1 MKNIKKQIGI
11 VALMASMFM
20 LACSSGAEKM
30 QGQIDVL
37 PAFENLA
44 ELKVSQLGKN
54 IRYVPLETTDSSLIG
69 GSCKVRLLEDKIM
82 VTYGARSESH
92 CFLFDRETG
101 KFIREIGH
109 KGEDPRGYSEVK
121 SYVHPVTGHIYFH
134 RMPNK
139 LIKYNQE
146 GEFLGEV
153 EMPNGL
159 PSGFYPLLTK
169 EGMLVYEGPAFNAN
183 HQSQLYWLD
192 EAKGKTGEIA
202 LPIVGN
208 SEEFK
213 PEEIQGISVFGAGST
228 TVGLLGCNGAIMISF
243 KDDVKGLYPI
253 NYPAVWEMEGGFRL
267 HETFSDTIYQLK
279 GLELEPCHVFNL
291 GDRRLALEDRGKKEG
306 YEDKLSIT
314 YVLETNHLIY
324 FQCAKNLYG
333 DFSFYNGVYQKS
345 NGEVVMNKVEE
356 AFTDDLTGFLPF
368 TPIAHTGKDEFAGIL
383 TIEQIQKWQEEHPDA
398 KLEGALAPLKDLDFD
413 ANPVVVIVEP

>member
-1 MKNIKKQIGI
+1 MKKHIWIG
-11 VALMASMFM
+11 ALCASMLM
-20 LACSSGAEKM
+20 ACSSGTENM

-37 PAFENLA
+37 PAFENLT

-69 GSCKVRLLEDKIM
+69 GSCKVCLLEDKIM

-101 KFIREIGH
+101 KYIREIGH
-109 KGEDPRGYSEVK
+109 KGEDPRGYSEAK
-121 SYVHPVTGHIYFH
+121 AYVHPVTGHLYFH

-192 EAKGKTGEIA
+192 EAKGKTGDVA
-202 LPIVGN
+202 LPMVSN
-208 SEEFK
+208 SEEIK
-213 PEEIQGISVFGAGST
+213 PEGIQSISVLRAGST

-267 HETFSDTIYQLK
+267 HETFSDTIYQVK
-279 GLELEPCHVFNL
+279 GLELEPYHVFNL

-306 YEDKLSIT
+306 NEDKLSIT
-314 YVLETNHLIY
+314 YVLETNHLVY

-345 NGEVVMNKVEE
+345 NGEVVMNKVED
-356 AFTDDLTGFLPF
+356 AFTDDLTGFVSF
-368 TPIAHTGKDEFAGIL
+368 TPMAHGKKGEFVGVL
-383 TIEQIQKWQEEHPDA
+383 TIDQIQEWQEEHPDA
-398 KLEGALAPLKDLDFD
+398 KLEGALVPLKDLDFD

>member
-1 MKNIKKQIGI
+1 MKKHIWIG
-11 VALMASMFM
+11 ALCAGM
-20 LACSSGAEKM
+20 LMACSSGTEKM

-37 PAFENLA
+37 PAFENLT

-69 GSCKVRLLEDKIM
+69 GSCKVCLLEDKIM

-101 KFIREIGH
+101 KYIREIGH
-109 KGEDPRGYSEVK
+109 KGEDPRGYSEAK
-121 SYVHPVTGHIYFH
+121 AYVHPVTGHLYFH

-192 EAKGKTGEIA
+192 EAKGKTGDVA
-202 LPIVGN
+202 LPMVSN
-208 SEEFK
+208 SEEIK
-213 PEEIQGISVFGAGST
+213 PEGIQSISVLRAGST

-253 NYPAVWEMEGGFRL
+253 NYPAVWEMEDGFRL
-267 HETFSDTIYQLK
+267 HETFSDTVYQVK
-279 GLELEPCHVFNL
+279 GLELEPYHVFNL

-314 YVLETNHLIY
+314 YVLETDHLIY

-333 DFSFYNGVYQKS
+333 DFSFYNGLYQKS
-345 NGEVVMNKVEE
+345 NGKVVMNKVEE
-356 AFTDDLTGFLPF
+356 AFTDDLTGFVPF
-368 TPIAHTGKDEFAGIL
+368 TPMAHGKKGEFVGVL
-383 TIEQIQKWQEEHPDA
+383 TIDQIQEWQEEHLDV
-398 KLEGALAPLKDLDFD
+398 KLEGALAPLKDLEIGR
-413 ANPVVVIVEP
+413 AHV

>member
-1 MKNIKKQIGI
+1 MKKHSWMC
-11 VALMASMFM
+11 ALCASMLM
-20 LACSSGAEKM
+20 ACSSGTEKM

-37 PAFENLA
+37 PAFENLT

-69 GSCKVRLLEDKIM
+69 GSCKVCLLEDKIM

-109 KGEDPRGYSEVK
+109 KGEDPRGYSEAK
-121 SYVHPVTGHIYFH
+121 AYVHPVTGHLYFH

-169 EGMLVYEGPAFNAN
+169 EGMLVYEGTAFNAN

-192 EAKGKTGEIA
+192 EAKGKTGDVA
-202 LPIVGN
+202 LPMVNN
-208 SEEFK
+208 SEEIK
-213 PEEIQGISVFGAGST
+213 PEGIQGISVFGAGST
-228 TVGLLGCNGAIMISF
+228 SVGLLGCNGAIMISF
-243 KDDVKGLYPI
+243 KDDVKALYPI
-253 NYPAVWEMEGGFRL
+253 NYPAVWEMEDCFRL
-267 HETFSDTIYQLK
+267 HETFSDTIYQVK
-279 GLELEPCHVFNL
+279 GLELEPYRVFNL

-333 DFSFYNGVYQKS
+333 DFSFYNGLYQKS

-356 AFTDDLTGFLPF
+356 DFTDDLTGFVPF
-368 TPIAHTGKDEFAGIL
+368 TPMAHGKKGEFVGVL
-383 TIEQIQKWQEEHPDA
+383 TIDQIQEWQEEHPDA
-398 KLEGALAPLKDLDFD
+398 KLEGALAPLKDLDYD

>member
-1 MKNIKKQIGI
+1 MRKHIWMG
-11 VALMASMFM
+11 ALCAGM
-20 LACSSGAEKM
+20 LMACSSGTENM

-37 PAFENLA
+37 PAFENLT

-69 GSCKVRLLEDKIM
+69 GSCKVCLLEDKIM

-109 KGEDPRGYSEVK
+109 KGEDPRGYSEAK
-121 SYVHPVTGHIYFH
+121 AYVHPVTGHLYFH

-192 EAKGKTGEIA
+192 EAKGKTGDVA
-202 LPIVGN
+202 LPMVSN
-208 SEEFK
+208 SEEIK
-213 PEEIQGISVFGAGST
+213 PEGIQGISVFGSGST
-228 TVGLLGCNGAIMISF
+228 HMGLLGYTGAIQMTF
-243 KDDVKGLYPI
+243 KDDVCAIYPF
-253 NYPAVWEMEGGFRL
+253 NYPAVWEMENGFRL
-267 HETFSDTIYQLK
+267 HETFSDTVYQVK
-279 GLELEPCHVFNL
+279 GLELEPYHVFNL
-291 GDRRLALEDRGKKEG
+291 GERRLAPADRGKKEG

-314 YVLETNHLIY
+314 YVLETDHLIY

-398 KLEGALAPLKDLDFD
+398 KLEGALVPLKDLDFD

>member
-1 MKNIKKQIGI
+1 
-11 VALMASMFM
+11 
-20 LACSSGAEKM
+20 
-30 QGQIDVL
+30 
-37 PAFENLA
+37 
-44 ELKVSQLGKN
+44 
-54 IRYVPLETTDSSLIG
+54 
-69 GSCKVRLLEDKIM
+69 
-82 VTYGARSESH
+82 
-92 CFLFDRETG
+92 LFDRETG
-101 KFIREIGH
+101 KYIREIGH
-109 KGEDPRGYSEVK
+109 KGEDPRGYSEPK
-121 SYVHPVTGHIYFH
+121 AYVYPVTGHIYFH

-169 EGMLVYEGPAFNAN
+169 EGMLVYEGPAFNAD

-192 EAKGKTGEIA
+192 EAKGKTGDVA
-202 LPIVGN
+202 LPMVSN
-208 SEEFK
+208 SEEIK
-213 PEEIQGISVFGAGST
+213 PEGIQSISVFGSGST
-228 TVGLLGCNGAIMISF
+228 HMGLLGYTGAIQMTF
-243 KDDVKGLYPI
+243 KDDVCAIYPF
-253 NYPAVWEMEGGFRL
+253 NYPAVWEMEDGFRL
-267 HETFSDTIYQLK
+267 HETFSDTIYQVK

-333 DFSFYNGVYQKS
+333 DFNFYNGVYQKS

-398 KLEGALAPLKDLDFD
+398 KLEGVLAPLKDLDFD

>member
-1 MKNIKKQIGI
+1 MKKHIWIG
-11 VALMASMFM
+11 ALCASMLM
-20 LACSSGAEKM
+20 ACSSGTEKM

-37 PAFENLA
+37 PAFENLT

-69 GSCKVRLLEDKIM
+69 GSCKVCLLEDKIM

-101 KFIREIGH
+101 KYIREIGH
-109 KGEDPRGYSEVK
+109 KGEDPRGYSEAK
-121 SYVHPVTGHIYFH
+121 AYVHPVTGHIYFH

-192 EAKGKTGEIA
+192 EAKGKMGDVA
-202 LPIVGN
+202 LPMVSN
-208 SEEFK
+208 SEEIK
-213 PEEIQGISVFGAGST
+213 PEGIQSISVFGAGST

-243 KDDVKGLYPI
+243 KDDVKALYPI
-253 NYPAVWEMEGGFRL
+253 NYPAVWEMEDGFRL
-267 HETFSDTIYQLK
+267 HETFSDTIYQVK
-279 GLELEPCHVFNL
+279 GLELEPYHVFNL
-291 GDRRLALEDRGKKEG
+291 GERRLALEDRGKKEG

-324 FQCAKNLYG
+324 FQCAKNLFG
-333 DFSFYNGVYQKS
+333 DFNFYNGVYQKS
-345 NGEVVMNKVEE
+345 NGEVVMNKVED
-356 AFTDDLTGFLPF
+356 AFTDDLTGFVSF
-368 TPIAHTGKDEFAGIL
+368 TPMAHGKKGEFVGVL
-383 TIEQIQKWQEEHPDA
+383 TIDQIQEWQEEHSDV
-398 KLEGALAPLKDLDFD
+398 KLEDALAPLKDLDYD

>member
-1 MKNIKKQIGI
+1 
-11 VALMASMFM
+11 
-20 LACSSGAEKM
+20 
-30 QGQIDVL
+30 
-37 PAFENLA
+37 
-44 ELKVSQLGKN
+44 
-54 IRYVPLETTDSSLIG
+54 
-69 GSCKVRLLEDKIM
+69 
-82 VTYGARSESH
+82 
-92 CFLFDRETG
+92 LFDRETG

-109 KGEDPRGYSEVK
+109 KGEDPRGYSEAK
-121 SYVHPVTGHIYFH
+121 AYVHPVTGHLYFH

-192 EAKGKTGEIA
+192 EVNGKTGDVA
-202 LPIVGN
+202 LPMVNN
-208 SEEFK
+208 SEEIK
-213 PEEIQGISVFGAGST
+213 PEGIQGISVFGAGST

-243 KDDVKGLYPI
+243 KDDVKALYPI
-253 NYPAVWEMEGGFRL
+253 NYPAVWEMEDGFRL
-267 HETFSDTIYQLK
+267 HETFSDTIYQVK
-279 GLELEPCHVFNL
+279 GLELEPYHVFNL
-291 GDRRLALEDRGKKEG
+291 GERRLAPADRGKKEG

-333 DFSFYNGVYQKS
+333 DFSFYNGLYQKS

>member
-1 MKNIKKQIGI
+1 MNNLIIPKQI
-11 VALMASMFM
+11 
-20 LACSSGAEKM
+20 
-30 QGQIDVL
+30 
-37 PAFENLA
+37 
-44 ELKVSQLGKN
+44 
-54 IRYVPLETTDSSLIG
+54 
-69 GSCKVRLLEDKIM
+69 
-82 VTYGARSESH
+82 
-92 CFLFDRETG
+92 
-101 KFIREIGH
+101 
-109 KGEDPRGYSEVK
+109 
-121 SYVHPVTGHIYFH
+121 
-134 RMPNK
+134 

-192 EAKGKTGEIA
+192 EVKGKTSEIA
-202 LPIVGN
+202 LPVVGN
-208 SEEFK
+208 SEEIK

-228 TVGLLGCNGAIMISF
+228 PYGLLGCNGAIMISF

-253 NYPAVWEMEGGFRL
+253 NYPAVWEMEDGFRL
-267 HETFSDTIYQLK
+267 HETFSDTIYQVK
-279 GLELEPCHVFNL
+279 GLELEPYHVFNL
-291 GDRRLALEDRGKKEG
+291 GERRLALEDRGKKEG

-398 KLEGALAPLKDLDFD
+398 KLEGVLAPLKDLDYD

>member
-1 MKNIKKQIGI
+1 MRKHIWMG
-11 VALMASMFM
+11 ALCASMLM
-20 LACSSGAEKM
+20 ACSSGTENM

-37 PAFENLA
+37 PAFENLS

-69 GSCKVRLLEDKIM
+69 GSCKVCLLEDKIM

-101 KFIREIGH
+101 KYIREIGH
-109 KGEDPRGYSEVK
+109 KGEDPRGYSEPK
-121 SYVHPVTGHIYFH
+121 AYVHPVTGHIYFH

-192 EAKGKTGEIA
+192 EAKGKTGDVA
-202 LPIVGN
+202 LPMVSN
-208 SEEFK
+208 SEEIK
-213 PEEIQGISVFGAGST
+213 PEGIQSISVLRAGST

-267 HETFSDTIYQLK
+267 HETFSDTIYQVK
-279 GLELEPCHVFNL
+279 GLELEPYHVFNL
-291 GDRRLALEDRGKKEG
+291 GERRLALEDRGKKEG

-333 DFSFYNGVYQKS
+333 DFSFYNGLYQKS
-345 NGEVVMNKVEE
+345 NGEVVMNKVED

-398 KLEGALAPLKDLDFD
+398 KLEGVLAPLKDLDFD

>member
-1 MKNIKKQIGI
+1 MRKHIWMG
-11 VALMASMFM
+11 ALCASMLM
-20 LACSSGAEKM
+20 ACSSGTENM

-37 PAFENLA
+37 PAFENLT

-69 GSCKVRLLEDKIM
+69 GSCKVCLLEDKIM

-101 KFIREIGH
+101 KYIREIGH
-109 KGEDPRGYSEVK
+109 KGEDPRGYSEPK
-121 SYVHPVTGHIYFH
+121 AYVHPVTGHIYFH

-192 EAKGKTGEIA
+192 EAKGKTGDVV
-202 LPIVGN
+202 LPMVSN
-208 SEEFK
+208 SEEIK
-213 PEEIQGISVFGAGST
+213 PEGIQSISVLRAGST

-253 NYPAVWEMEGGFRL
+253 NYPAVWEMEDGFRL
-267 HETFSDTIYQLK
+267 HETFSDTIYQVK
-279 GLELEPCHVFNL
+279 GLELEPYHVFNL
-291 GDRRLALEDRGKKEG
+291 GERRLAPADRGKKEG

-333 DFSFYNGVYQKS
+333 DFSFYNGLYQKS
-345 NGEVVMNKVEE
+345 NGEVVMNKVED
-356 AFTDDLTGFLPF
+356 AFTDDLTGFVSF
-368 TPIAHTGKDEFAGIL
+368 TPMAHGKKGEFVGVL
-383 TIEQIQKWQEEHPDA
+383 TIDQIQEWQEEHPDA
-398 KLEGALAPLKDLDFD
+398 TLEGVLAPLKDLDYD

>member
-1 MKNIKKQIGI
+1 
-11 VALMASMFM
+11 
-20 LACSSGAEKM
+20 
-30 QGQIDVL
+30 
-37 PAFENLA
+37 
-44 ELKVSQLGKN
+44 
-54 IRYVPLETTDSSLIG
+54 
-69 GSCKVRLLEDKIM
+69 M

-109 KGEDPRGYSEVK
+109 KGEDPRGYSEAK
-121 SYVHPVTGHIYFH
+121 AYVHPATGHLYFP

-192 EAKGKTGEIA
+192 EAKGKTGDVA
-202 LPIVGN
+202 LPMVSN
-208 SEEFK
+208 SEEIK
-213 PEEIQGISVFGAGST
+213 PEGIQGISVFGAGST

-253 NYPAVWEMEGGFRL
+253 NYPAVWEMEDGFRL
-267 HETFSDTIYQLK
+267 HETFSDTVYQVK
-279 GLELEPCHVFNL
+279 GLELEPYHVFNL
-291 GDRRLALEDRGKKEG
+291 GERRLALEDRGKKEG

-333 DFSFYNGVYQKS
+333 DFSFYNGLYQKS
-345 NGEVVMNKVEE
+345 NGEVVMNKVED

-383 TIEQIQKWQEEHPDA
+383 TIEQIQKWQEEYPDA
-398 KLEGALAPLKDLDFD
+398 KLEGALAPLKDLDYD

>member
-1 MKNIKKQIGI
+1 MKKHIWIG
-11 VALMASMFM
+11 ALCASMLM
-20 LACSSGAEKM
+20 ACSSGTEKM

-37 PAFENLA
+37 PAFENLT

-54 IRYVPLETTDSSLIG
+54 ICYVPLETTDSSLIG
-69 GSCKVRLLEDKIM
+69 GSCKVCLLEDKIM

-101 KFIREIGH
+101 KYIREIGH
-109 KGEDPRGYSEVK
+109 KGEDPRGYSEPK
-121 SYVHPVTGHIYFH
+121 AYVHPVTGHLYFH

-192 EAKGKTGEIA
+192 EAKGKTGDVA
-202 LPIVGN
+202 LPMVSN
-208 SEEFK
+208 SEEIK
-213 PEEIQGISVFGAGST
+213 PEGIQGISVFGAGST

-253 NYPAVWEMEGGFRL
+253 NYPAVWEMEDGFRL
-267 HETFSDTIYQLK
+267 HETFSDTIYQVK
-279 GLELEPCHVFNL
+279 GLELEPYHVFNL
-291 GDRRLALEDRGKKEG
+291 GERRLAPADRGKKEG

-333 DFSFYNGVYQKS
+333 DFSFYNGLYQKS
-345 NGEVVMNKVEE
+345 NGKVVMNKVEE
-356 AFTDDLTGFLPF
+356 AFTDDLTGFVPF
-368 TPIAHTGKDEFAGIL
+368 TPMAHGKKGEFVGVL
-383 TIEQIQKWQEEHPDA
+383 TIDQIQEWQEEYPDV
-398 KLEGALAPLKDLDFD
+398 KLEGALAPLKDLDYD